1 MAPSLVFPPNL
12 KHPFFIESITS
23 PSASSLKDLSGWGFS
38 PAKVASQ
45 CLQVYLFLGP
55 AWAWEEWVKEAG
67 FWVLSSQIVPPTTIL
82 SPFTSFL
89 LQVTSGKSSGTRSQD
104 ASTLAPAVG
113 VVGPSASPSPP
124 EDTARPGVVE
134 VKVSVQSASSPVY
147 LLRSVVFAVQGELV
161 WVFECRC
168 LLFFKGLLALPW
180 GYCSRNSYL
189 CFSPAYR
196 LLTGTKWKTP
206 AHSVLSVNMFSRPWF
221 PALCPSVL
229 FFMLYLF
236 VFNLFC
242 ILGKPSGCKYCN
254 IFKFFFH
261 ELPMCLCWI

>member
-1 MAPSLVFPPNL
+1 MP
-12 KHPFFIESITS
+12 
-23 PSASSLKDLSGWGFS
+23 
-38 PAKVASQ
+38 
-45 CLQVYLFLGP
+45 
-55 AWAWEEWVKEAG
+55 
-67 FWVLSSQIVPPTTIL
+67 
-82 SPFTSFL
+82 FL

-104 ASTLAPAVG
+104 ASRLAPAAG
-113 VVGPSASPSPP
+113 AVGPSASPSPLKTQHGQGLWRLKFLCSP
-124 EDTARPGVVE
+124 L
-134 VKVSVQSASSPVY
+134 SSPVY

-242 ILGKPSGCKYCN
+242 IPWQTIWL
-254 IFKFFFH
+254 
-261 ELPMCLCWI
+261 

>member
-12 KHPFFIESITS
+12 KHPFFIENITS
-23 PSASSLKDLSGWGFS
+23 PSGSSLKDLSVWGFS

-45 CLQVYLFLGP
+45 CLQVYCWDRRGREKSEWRRLGFESCLLRYSPPTAISSPSSSLMPFYSKSQVGRALGP
-55 AWAWEEWVKEAG
+55 GAKMPLHWHQQRVRWG
-67 FWVLSSQIVPPTTIL
+67 PQPLPVPLKTQHGQGL
-82 SPFTSFL
+82 
-89 LQVTSGKSSGTRSQD
+89 
-104 ASTLAPAVG
+104 
-113 VVGPSASPSPP
+113 
-124 EDTARPGVVE
+124 VE
-134 VKVSVQSASSPVY
+134 VKVSVQSLSSPVY

-206 AHSVLSVNMFSRPWF
+206 AHSVLSVNMFPRHGSGSVPRCSVH
-221 PALCPSVL
+221 AL
-229 FFMLYLF
+229 FIRF
-236 VFNLFC
+236 
-242 ILGKPSGCKYCN
+242 
-254 IFKFFFH
+254 
-261 ELPMCLCWI
+261 